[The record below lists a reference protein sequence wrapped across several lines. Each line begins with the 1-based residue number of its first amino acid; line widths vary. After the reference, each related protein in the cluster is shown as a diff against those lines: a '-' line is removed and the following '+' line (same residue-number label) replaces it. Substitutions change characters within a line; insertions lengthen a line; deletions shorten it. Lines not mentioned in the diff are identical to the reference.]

1 MMHNI
6 LLKTSHFIK
15 PNKINRVINLHRP
28 IYKFIS
34 MDSKTPVQDSAPVA
48 ENGEKLSKN
57 ALKKQ
62 QKMQQKEQEKA
73 QKTASKPEAPVKKAK
88 EDEVGEITD
97 ANEYYDFRVK
107 QVTALKADKDNFPY
121 PHKFHVSH
129 SVPALRAEFVSK
141 CTENGVFLADEIST
155 AGRVVSIR
163 SAGKNLI
170 FFDIEAD
177 EAKIQIMGNL
187 KEYHCEKHFEHIKIH
202 IKRGDHIGVKGTV
215 GLSKTGEFSIMPKLV
230 QLLAPCLHM
239 LPKGHY
245 GLTDVE
251 TRYRKRYLDLIVNSR
266 TREIFK
272 TRSQIIAL
280 LRAELTKRG
289 FLEVETPTLNL
300 IAGGANAK
308 PFETFHND
316 LHQKMLLRIAPELF
330 LKNCIVGGLHKVFE
344 IGKNFRNE
352 GIDQTHN
359 PEFTACELYWAY
371 ADYYDLMTFTEE
383 VLSSIVLAIKG
394 SYKFDIIDDNKKT
407 VTIDFTP
414 PFRRVNMLEELE
426 RFLGEKCPVD
436 LESEEANKFFDAQ
449 CVKHKVVC
457 TNPRTT
463 SRLIDKLVGHFI
475 EPDCLSPTFLC
486 EHPQLMC
493 PLAKYHRSKPGLTER
508 FELFINRKE
517 FVNAYTEL
525 NDPFIQMEQFEE
537 QMKNKAKGD
546 DEANEIDWEFVRC
559 LEHGLPPTGGWGL
572 GIDRFIMLLTDSLNI
587 QEVIMFPAMRPIKG
601 GNIAEE
607 ANPTEVNAVCDKTKT
622 Q

>member
-1 MMHNI
+1 MFNI

-15 PNKINRVINLHRP
+15 PNKINRAINLHRP

-34 MDSKTPVQDSAPVA
+34 MDSKTPTQEPTGNT
-48 ENGEKLSKN
+48 ENAEKLSKN

-73 QKTASKPEAPVKKAK
+73 QKVATKPEAPIKKAK
-88 EDEVGEITD
+88 EDEAGEITD

-129 SVPALRAEFVSK
+129 PVSVLRAEFLSK
-141 CTENGVFLADEIST
+141 CTESGIFLPDEIST
-155 AGRVVSIR
+155 AGRVLSIR

-170 FFDIEAD
+170 FFDIEAED
-177 EAKIQIMGNL
+177 AKIQIMGNL
-187 KEYHCEKHFEHIKIH
+187 KEYHCEKHFEHIKTH
-202 IKRGDHIGVKGTV
+202 IKRGDHIGVRGTI
-215 GLSKTGEFSIMPKLV
+215 GLSKTGEFSILPKYV

-239 LPKGHY
+239 LPKAHY

-251 TRYRKRYLDLIVNSR
+251 TRYRKRYLDLIVNNR

-272 TRSQIIAL
+272 IRSQVIAI
-280 LRAELTKRG
+280 LRNELNKRG

-300 IAGGANAK
+300 IPGGATAK
-308 PFETFHND
+308 PFDTFHND
-316 LHQKMLLRIAPELF
+316 LHQKMFLRIAPELF

-371 ADYYDLMTFTEE
+371 VDYTDLMTFTEE
-383 VLSSIVLAIKG
+383 ILSTIVLAIKG
-394 SYKFDIIDDNKKT
+394 SYKFDIIDDNKQN

-414 PFRRVNMLEELE
+414 PFRRINMMEELE
-426 RFLGEKCPVD
+426 KVLGEKCPED

-449 CVKHKVVC
+449 CAKHKVVC
-457 TNPRTT
+457 SNPRTT
-463 SRLIDKLVGHFI
+463 SRLIDKLVGHLF
-475 EPDCLSPTFLC
+475 EPDCVSPTFLC

-525 NDPFIQMEQFEE
+525 NDPFIQMEQFQE

-546 DEANEIDWEFVRC
+546 EEANEIDWEFVKC

-572 GIDRFIMLLTDSLNI
+572 GIDRLIMLLTGSMNI
-587 QEVIMFPAMRPIKG
+587 QEVIMFPAMRPIKE
-601 GNIAEE
+601 AVVTEEEKKVQAE
-607 ANPTEVNAVCDKTKT
+607 ANGDKNKA